1 MPCQVSNRSEY
12 TYQMCR
18 TEDHS
23 RSLHSKASRG
33 RPCFAKFSLNP
44 QVTRIK
50 RAWMSPL
57 QVNSSARIIGERGDF
72 PHCGCQSPPLFVFL
86 VSSRRGGAVFV
97 LGTAGGTRITDKYS
111 STSTSH
117 VTRLMIINLSA
128 SILIIALVLL
138 INITFI
144 NRR

>member
-1 MPCQVSNRSEY
+1 MLRKVLTQSASYTNQARLNVTITGKQQCSNY
-12 TYQMCR
+12 WGT
-18 TEDHS
+18 
-23 RSLHSKASRG
+23 G
-33 RPCFAKFSLNP
+33 GF
-44 QVTRIK
+44 
-50 RAWMSPL
+50 
-57 QVNSSARIIGERGDF
+57 
-72 PHCGCQSPPLFVFL
+72 PPLRLSVPATVRVPGIL
-86 VSSRRGGAVFV
+86 EEGGGAVFV